1 MDDIDRAQEQE
12 QKDRARAIAAARQAP
27 SLPATG
33 QCHYCTA
40 SEPPGAHFCDIG
52 CREDHEREQAARKR
66 NGVSA

>member
-12 QKDRARAIAAARQAP
+12 QKERARAIAAARQAP

-33 QCHYCTA
+33 QCHYCEA
-40 SEPPGAHFCDIG
+40 SVPPGGNFCDIG
-52 CREDHEREQAARKR
+52 YREDHEREQAARKR